1 MSNVLCVYYS
11 RTGHTEALMAEIAR
25 ELDCELVKLE
35 DGVNRSGLLGWL
47 ASGMHAMAR
56 KIPQVKPVETKKPL
70 EEYDLVIIGTPVWAG
85 RCSSPVRSFLLEH
98 GEELKE
104 AAYLITRASDVRYEE
119 VFEQMDLYVRTPH
132 TKAVTLRPGTV
143 GHTFWKEEFLS
154 AIRAGLEKEEKD
166 A

>member
-11 RTGHTEALMAEIAR
+11 RTGHTEALMGEIAR

-154 AIRAGLEKEEKD
+154 AIRAGLEVEKD